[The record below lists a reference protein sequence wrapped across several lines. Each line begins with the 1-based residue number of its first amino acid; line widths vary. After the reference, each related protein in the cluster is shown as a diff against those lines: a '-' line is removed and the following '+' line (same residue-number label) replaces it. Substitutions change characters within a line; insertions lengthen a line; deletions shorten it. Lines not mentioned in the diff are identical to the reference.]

1 MQLCIRNTAP
11 FFLLVVVSFF
21 VGGQVKL
28 EYLHTHALE
37 MSISKFLINALF
49 FSQLQTTH
57 FSCLVLVSNQVCV
70 CVCEICTEARD
81 RLEEPQE
88 ISVSFIFP
96 LLPLTLLPLRD
107 GILTLRPSFLPSSYS
122 SLPPLLWLPSFMSPC
137 LDCPYIQHCF
147 GVLLLKP
154 ITLLSPTLA
163 ERCI

>member
-1 MQLCIRNTAP
+1 M
-11 FFLLVVVSFF
+11 
-21 VGGQVKL
+21 
-28 EYLHTHALE
+28 
-37 MSISKFLINALF
+37 
-49 FSQLQTTH
+49 
-57 FSCLVLVSNQVCV
+57 LVSNQVCV

-163 ERCI
+163 ERCIWKVAWKHVSGVSRKREAKASVSLFLGRMLGESSTWRRSTLNCNYS